1 MNVNCADPDE
11 KSRSVFIDKTR
22 NGPSVAAS
30 ASVPEKG
37 QSLPSASVGVLY
49 IAMYGQTVTSFGK
62 TVARVP
68 CVAVASTG
76 TCYY

>member
-37 QSLPSASVGVLY
+37 QSLPSGVWVYCISRCMDKQSPASVKQSHVC
-49 IAMYGQTVTSFGK
+49 
-62 TVARVP
+62 RV
-68 CVAVASTG
+68 
-76 TCYY
+76 